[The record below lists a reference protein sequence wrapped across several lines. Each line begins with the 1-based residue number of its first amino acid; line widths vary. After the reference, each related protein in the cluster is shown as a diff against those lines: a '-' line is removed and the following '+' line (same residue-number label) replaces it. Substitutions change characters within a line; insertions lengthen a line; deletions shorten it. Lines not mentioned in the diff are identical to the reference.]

1 MAPMP
6 TAIRVAQTVGITASA
21 FASGSI
27 LSLSYASVPSFLLA
41 PSPIL
46 VRQWHSAYESGKI
59 INPSISALSA
69 LSYAFLS
76 YRLYGTLNHPK
87 AEMYALSALL
97 TVAIV
102 PYTAIG
108 MQPTNKKLKKKLEEM
123 KGLDIGEKATEIGLA
138 KGESAK
144 ELLDWWATL
153 NFGRGIFPLVGAI
166 LGMWA
171 TLQ

>member
-1 MAPMP
+1 MELRNFHC
-6 TAIRVAQTVGITASA
+6 I
-21 FASGSI
+21 GSI
-27 LSLSYASVPSFLLA
+27 LSLSYASVPCFLLA

-46 VRQWHSAYESGKI
+46 VRQWHRAYEDGKI

-76 YRLYGTLNHPK
+76 YRIYGTLNHPK
-87 AEMYALSALL
+87 AEMYALSALFTL
-97 TVAIV
+97 AIV
-102 PYTAIG
+102 PYTVLA
-108 MQPTNKKLKKKLEEM
+108 MQSTNKKLQKKVEEM
-123 KGLDIGEKATEIGLA
+123 KGLDISEKATEIGLA

-153 NFGRGIFPLVGAI
+153 NFGRGLFPLVGSI
-166 LGMWA
+166 LGLWA

>member
-1 MAPMP
+1 MDFNGA
-6 TAIRVAQTVGITASA
+6 
-21 FASGSI
+21 GSI
-27 LSLSYASVPSFLLA
+27 LSLSYASVACFLLA

-46 VRQWHSAYESGKI
+46 VRQWNRAYEDGKI
-59 INPSISALSA
+59 INPSICALSV
-69 LSYAFLS
+69 LSYSFLS

-87 AEMYALSALL
+87 AEIYALSALFTL
-97 TVAIV
+97 AIA
-102 PYTAIG
+102 PYTVLA
-108 MQPTNKKLKKKLEEM
+108 MQPTNKKLKGKLDEM

-153 NFGRGIFPLVGAI
+153 NFGRGLFPLVGSI
-166 LGMWA
+166 LGLWA

>member
-1 MAPMP
+1 MNYTELTSFYCA
-6 TAIRVAQTVGITASA
+6 
-21 FASGSI
+21 GSI
-27 LSLSYASVPSFLLA
+27 LSLSYASVPCFLLA
-41 PSPIL
+41 PSPIV
-46 VRQWHSAYESGKI
+46 VRQWHSAYENGKI
-59 INPSISALSA
+59 INPSICAFSA

-87 AEMYALSALL
+87 AELYALSALFTL
-97 TVAIV
+97 AIA

-144 ELLDWWATL
+144 ELLDWWAML

>member
-1 MAPMP
+1 MNYTELTIFHRA
-6 TAIRVAQTVGITASA
+6 A
-21 FASGSI
+21 SI
-27 LSLSYASVPSFLLA
+27 LSLSYASVPCFLLA

-46 VRQWHSAYESGKI
+46 VRQWDRVFERGKI
-59 INPSISALSA
+59 LNPSISALSA

-87 AEMYALSALL
+87 AEMYALSALFTL
-97 TVAIV
+97 AIM
-102 PYTAIG
+102 PYTVIG
-108 MQPTNKKLKKKLEEM
+108 MLPTNKKLKKKLEEM

-153 NFGRGIFPLVGAI
+153 NFGRGIFPLVGAL
-166 LGMWA
+166 LGMWT

>member
-1 MAPMP
+1 MNYTELTNFHYA
-6 TAIRVAQTVGITASA
+6 
-21 FASGSI
+21 GSI

-46 VRQWHSAYESGKI
+46 VRQWDRVFESGKI
-59 INPSISALSA
+59 INPGICALSA

-87 AEMYALSALL
+87 AEMYALSALFTL
-97 TVAIV
+97 AIV

-108 MQPTNKKLKKKLEEM
+108 MQPTNKKLKKKLDDM

-153 NFGRGIFPLVGAI
+153 NFGRGILPLVGAI